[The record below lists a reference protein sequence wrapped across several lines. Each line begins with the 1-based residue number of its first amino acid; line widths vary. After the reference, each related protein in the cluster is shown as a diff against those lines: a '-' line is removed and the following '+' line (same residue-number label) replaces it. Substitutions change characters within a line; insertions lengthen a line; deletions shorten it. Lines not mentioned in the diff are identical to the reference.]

1 MPQDTKETVILSQ
14 HSAVRMI
21 HGFAREADYRLP
33 AHIHSFFHF
42 NLVLSGSVEV
52 TTDAGTVTVSA
63 GECFVMPPMVRH
75 SLYSENGYRQIG
87 VDLQK
92 ASDEYGIFPLAESA
106 FQSHAS
112 VLFMPQLKEEYL
124 LLPAENVPA
133 LQAFLL
139 HSFAEKLIYK
149 AVFMKKGR
157 APSEFKSRLLGYLN
171 SCDKTPSTVLELQ
184 RALFISK
191 THLERLMHREFGMS
205 ALAFL
210 NARRVADISAALVA
224 ENTPISVLAQRF
236 GFCDAA
242 HFTTFFKKHTGKTP
256 TEFRKNA

>member
-1 MPQDTKETVILSQ
+1 MPQETKEIMILSQ
-14 HSAVRMI
+14 HSAVKLV
-21 HGFAREADYRLP
+21 HGFERKAGYRLP
-33 AHIHSFFHF
+33 VHSHSFFHF

-52 TTDAGTVTVSA
+52 TTDADAFTVSA
-63 GECFVMPPMVRH
+63 GECFVMPSKVRH

-87 VDLQK
+87 ADLQK
-92 ASDEYGIFPLAESA
+92 ASDEYGIFPMAESA

-112 VLFMPQLKEEYL
+112 VLFMPELKEEYL
-124 LLPAENVPA
+124 LMPTESIPA
-133 LQAFLL
+133 LHSFLL

-149 AVFMKKGR
+149 AVSMKKGR
-157 APSEFKSRLLGYLN
+157 APSEFKNRLIAYLN
-171 SCDKTPSTVLELQ
+171 RCDKTPSTVLELQ
-184 RALFISK
+184 KALFISK

-210 NARRVADISAALVA
+210 NARRVAEISAALVS
-224 ENTPISVLAQRF
+224 ETTPLGVLAQRF